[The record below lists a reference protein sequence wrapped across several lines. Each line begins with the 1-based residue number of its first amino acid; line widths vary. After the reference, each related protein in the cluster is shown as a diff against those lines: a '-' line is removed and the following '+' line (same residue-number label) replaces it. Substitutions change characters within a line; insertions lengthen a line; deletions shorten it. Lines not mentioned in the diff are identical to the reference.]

1 MIGKIIS
8 WIMLNGAS
16 ILGMV
21 QAVVKAVKEIL
32 TAVVNLL
39 SIFIPSDKIED
50 VVMTVR
56 NILNK
61 IDEWIEVI
69 KDKLL

>member
-1 MIGKIIS
+1 MGKILS

-16 ILGMV
+16 VLGII

-50 VVMTVR
+50 VVMVIR

-61 IDEWIEVI
+61 IDDILEKI
-69 KDKLL
+69 KEKLL

>member
-1 MIGKIIS
+1 MGKIIS
-8 WIMLNGAS
+8 WILLNGAS
-16 ILGMV
+16 ILGMI
-21 QAVVKAVKEIL
+21 QAVIKAVKEIL

-39 SIFIPSDKIED
+39 SIFIPSDKIEGI
-50 VVMTVR
+50 VMTIR

>member
-1 MIGKIIS
+1 
-8 WIMLNGAS
+8 MLNGAS
-16 ILGMV
+16 VLGII

-50 VVMTVR
+50 VVMVIR

-61 IDEWIEVI
+61 IDDILEKI
-69 KDKLL
+69 KEKLL

>member
-1 MIGKIIS
+1 MGKIFS
-8 WIMLNGAS
+8 WILLNGAS
-16 ILGMV
+16 ILGMI

-39 SIFIPSDKIED
+39 SIFIPSDKIEK

-61 IDEWIEVI
+61 IDEWIEII
-69 KDKLL
+69 KEKLL

>member
-1 MIGKIIS
+1 MGKIIS
-8 WIMLNGAS
+8 WILLNGAS
-16 ILGMV
+16 VLGII
-21 QAVVKAVKEIL
+21 QSVVKAVKEIL

-39 SIFIPSDKIED
+39 SIFIPSEKIED
-50 VVMTVR
+50 IVMTVR

>member
-1 MIGKIIS
+1 
-8 WIMLNGAS
+8 MLNGAS
-16 ILGMV
+16 VLGII

-50 VVMTVR
+50 VVMVIR

-61 IDEWIEVI
+61 IDKWIEII
-69 KDKLL
+69 KEKLL

>member
-1 MIGKIIS
+1 MGKILS

-16 ILGMV
+16 VLGII

-50 VVMTVR
+50 VVMVIR

-61 IDEWIEVI
+61 IDEWIEII
-69 KDKLL
+69 KEKLL

>member
-1 MIGKIIS
+1 MLKVWA
-8 WIMLNGAS
+8 WILANGAS
-16 ILGMV
+16 ILGII
-21 QAVVKAVKEIL
+21 QAVIKAVKELL

-39 SIFIPSDKIED
+39 SIFIPSDKIEK

-61 IDEWIEVI
+61 IDEWVEII
-69 KDKLL
+69 KEKLL

>member
-1 MIGKIIS
+1 MGKIFS
-8 WIMLNGAS
+8 WILLNGAS
-16 ILGMV
+16 ILGMI

-39 SIFIPSDKIED
+39 SIFIPSEKIED
-50 VVMTVR
+50 IVMTVR

-61 IDEWIEVI
+61 IDEWIEII
-69 KDKLL
+69 KEKLL

>member
-1 MIGKIIS
+1 MGKIFS
-8 WIMLNGAS
+8 WILLNGAS
-16 ILGMV
+16 ILGMI

-39 SIFIPSDKIED
+39 SIFIPSEKIED
-50 VVMTVR
+50 IVMTVR

-69 KDKLL
+69 KEKLL

>member
-1 MIGKIIS
+1 MGKIFS
-8 WIMLNGAS
+8 WILLNGAS
-16 ILGMV
+16 ILGMI
-21 QAVVKAVKEIL
+21 QAVIKAVKEIL

-39 SIFIPSDKIED
+39 SIFIPSDKIEGI
-50 VVMTVR
+50 VMTIR

>member
-39 SIFIPSDKIED
+39 SIFIPSDKIEGM
-50 VVMTVR
+50 VMTVR

>member
-1 MIGKIIS
+1 MGKIFS
-8 WIMLNGAS
+8 WILLNGAS

-39 SIFIPSDKIED
+39 SIFIPSEKIED
-50 VVMTVR
+50 IVMTVR

-61 IDEWIEVI
+61 IDEWIEII
-69 KDKLL
+69 KEKLL

>member
-1 MIGKIIS
+1 MGKIIS
-8 WIMLNGAS
+8 WILLNGAS
-16 ILGMV
+16 VLGII
-21 QAVVKAVKEIL
+21 QSVVKAVKEIL

-50 VVMTVR
+50 VVMTIR